1 MKKGCEYQFTI
12 STSNKRKNF
21 AVPYRQTSTFSQSTQ
36 TSSYLGSG
44 PISNY
49 KSLLVNAFSKSIE
62 EYQLDEFLSSKV
74 SAFDLPIA
82 FTETSL
88 SLLDKPL
95 NKNLMKGSTTLS
107 LIDEVELM
115 SVETNQ
121 NGSEFYEESKLSKGF
136 DSESDT

>member
-1 MKKGCEYQFTI
+1 MKKGFEYQFTI

>member
-1 MKKGCEYQFTI
+1 MKKGLEYQFTI